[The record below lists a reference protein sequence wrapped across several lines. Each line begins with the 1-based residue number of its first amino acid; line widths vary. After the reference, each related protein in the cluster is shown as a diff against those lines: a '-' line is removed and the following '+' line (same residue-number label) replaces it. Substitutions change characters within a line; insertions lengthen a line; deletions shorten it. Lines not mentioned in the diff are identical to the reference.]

1 MDDYNNAAQNT
12 YIGRRQPSNMTN
24 TVTRTPQ
31 RRRPNTAYDGHD
43 SGQQQH
49 AFNANHDGYAS
60 FVNNPAL
67 GGGME
72 TQPPNIFWSSNLCPP
87 PGLLQ
92 PSAPQY
98 CFPTND
104 VSVQP
109 SICLSGQVSRQ
120 SFSQHLPQLLAT
132 PLLPPQVHNPTQ
144 WPLPVYHQPSEA
156 SDINEANDAS
166 GASRHAVG
174 ATAVPAARPS
184 QQACRRGR
192 VKTSRPTASHDVA
205 DSNTEYAATDHE
217 NDKDSNDTPDIRK
230 QKRYQKKY
238 EDQGLKRDPE
248 TGKFP
253 QVCNLREWKKKGM
266 PNTKPEEVYQN
277 FEEFLKYTTREFR
290 VAFDELPNFT
300 GKGDIDPLKPALKG
314 IKLKLKDTPN
324 HGSKEGFEYN
334 EYGQLKRKTF
344 STEDIREIVEFKI
357 EESQNSKVPP
367 KKDFTM
373 WIQSAPCQAN
383 NRLNRDFD
391 QNCRWKGCRRGERTI
406 RAGEFRVAFDELPN
420 FTGIGLIDPL
430 KPALVLHLWCFERVF
445 SREETQKYLTD
456 GFLKGDTRKFDKDQR
471 EDKNIVRL
479 DKDGKKHS
487 GTIVEEW
494 RKATYNDQEAIAQKM
509 VDARREAD
517 AKNANSGN
525 RDCEFYQE
533 PTYSAGHL
541 ASLTF
546 ALTAWHTDQN
556 TKYRTM
562 NGNGTKARTRNHRNK
577 KKPKGIRAT
586 FDYSFGD
593 IEYYE
598 EAKERQQ
605 KYKNKAPLE
614 QGARTKQED
623 TEHRDSSDDP
633 ETKLSQAQAA
643 FDTAQEEFEAAQEE
657 FEAAQEEFEA
667 AQEEF
672 EAAQEEFEAAKK
684 RLEEAKRKLDD
695 AQQNYD
701 EAEEKM
707 DAENHVEPE
716 RHVPKKKATKKE
728 GKRNDP
734 AAQTA
739 VQETSESLE
748 TAKRDCRR
756 APKERSSAK
765 DTDGVEKSPRS
776 IQQWAKSHATA
787 HTDDLGERSGNETAK
802 ENSEPSYIDA
812 NYGSHSSWP
821 YLTDANGDFGGET
834 LYTLPG
840 TAGQGGLADNKNLN
854 CPGSLGANQGEW
866 PEKCDKTQESPSIV
880 LEREYAPFWQGP
892 MLAAT
897 SNASMPSTPM
907 PAAWTPQSRV
917 QEEAPDSDEDGPLR
931 VKQEPSQQR
940 GLQELPDSDE
950 DRPLRVKQETSQ
962 QRGLQELPDYNNNKS
977 DPMTVASRVAA
988 PRKRGQRQISDYN
1001 DAEEPPSTKRARI
1014 AAPQQVSDAAA
1025 ACHTPSYGPNRPTRN
1040 KRRADGDLD
1049 DSSHKRMRQ

>member
-1 MDDYNNAAQNT
+1 MSVVFKSCFPLPVPSWLVLIYSVVPNWISSWKNVQCIRPRMGAMDDYNNAAQNT
-12 YIGRRQPSNMTN
+12 YIGCGQPSNMTN

-43 SGQQQH
+43 YGQQQH
-49 AFNANHDGYAS
+49 TVNANHDGYAS

-67 GGGME
+67 GRGME
-72 TQPPNIFWSSNLCPP
+72 TQLPNIFWPSNLCPP
-87 PGLLQ
+87 PGLQ

-132 PLLPPQVHNPTQ
+132 PLLPPQVYNPTQ

-205 DSNTEYAATDHE
+205 DSNTAVDCNNDKGSEYDKNTEYDTTDCDS
-217 NDKDSNDTPDIRK
+217 DKDSNDPPDIKK
-230 QKRYQKKY
+230 QKRHQKYADEGHTIHAK
-238 EDQGLKRDPE
+238 
-248 TGKFP
+248 TGKFYKI
-253 QVCNLREWKKKGM
+253 CNLRKWKGKGKER
-266 PNTKPEEVYQN
+266 PYTKPKRVYKN
-277 FEEFLKYTTREFR
+277 FERFCLSQ
-290 VAFDELPNFT
+290 
-300 GKGDIDPLKPALKG
+300 G
-314 IKLKLKDTPN
+314 IKLEAKDT
-324 HGSKEGFEYN
+324 SKDGGEVELEYN
-334 EYGQLKRKTF
+334 NNGQLVGDF
-344 STEDIREIVEFKI
+344 DDEQIREIVKYKI
-357 EESQNSKVPP
+357 EESENSKTPP
-367 KKDFTM
+367 KDSQEPPEKDFTM
-373 WIQSAPCQAN
+373 WIQSAPCQAS
-383 NRLNRDFD
+383 NRMDKEFD
-391 QNCRWKGCRRGERTI
+391 NKCRRKGCPVSGTI
-406 RAGEFRVAFDELPN
+406 GAGDFRVAFDELPN
-420 FTGIGLIDPL
+420 FTENGPIDPL

-445 SREETQKYLTD
+445 SREKTQEFLAN
-456 GFLKGDTRKFDKDQR
+456 GSLKGDTRKFRKEDRSLVTLEKDSQKKSR
-471 EDKNIVRL
+471 NI
-479 DKDGKKHS
+479 
-487 GTIVEEW
+487 IEEW
-494 RKATYNDQEAIAQKM
+494 LEASEDDQEASVQNMI
-509 VDARREAD
+509 DARRQAD
-517 AKNANSGN
+517 AEDDNSGN
-525 RDCEFYQE
+525 GGCEFYQE
-533 PTYSAGHL
+533 PTYTPGHL
-541 ASLTF
+541 ASLTC
-546 ALTAWHTDQN
+546 ALSAWHADMN

-562 NGNGTKARTRNHRNK
+562 NGNGTRARKRNDRNK
-577 KKPKGIRAT
+577 DKPKGIRNT
-586 FDYSFGD
+586 LDYSLGD
-593 IEYYE
+593 LEYRK

-605 KYKNKAPLE
+605 EYKNKAASE
-614 QGARTKQED
+614 QQAR
-623 TEHRDSSDDP
+623 
-633 ETKLSQAQAA
+633 AG
-643 FDTAQEEFEAAQEE
+643 FDT
-657 FEAAQEEFEA
+657 
-667 AQEEF
+667 
-672 EAAQEEFEAAKK
+672 AQEEFEAAKK
-684 RLEEAKRKLDD
+684 RLEEAKKRLDD

-701 EAEEKM
+701 EAEEKR
-707 DAENHVEPE
+707 DAEKHVEPE
-716 RHVPKKKATKKE
+716 RHVPKKKATKKK

-739 VQETSESLE
+739 VEEASESLE

-765 DTDGVEKSPRS
+765 DTDGVEKFQRS
-776 IQQWAKSHATA
+776 IQQSAKSHATA
-787 HTDDLGERSGNETAK
+787 HTDDLGEMSGNEPVK

-821 YLTDANGDFGGET
+821 CLTDANGDFGGEN

-866 PEKCDKTQESPSIV
+866 PEKCDKTQEIPSIV
-880 LEREYAPFWQGP
+880 LEREYALFWQGP
-892 MLAAT
+892 MFAAT

-917 QEEAPDSDEDGPLR
+917 QEEAPDSDEDRPLR
-931 VKQEPSQQR
+931 VKQEP
-940 GLQELPDSDE
+940 
-950 DRPLRVKQETSQ
+950 SQ

-977 DPMTVASRVAA
+977 DPMTVPSRVAA

-1049 DSSHKRMRQ
+1049 DSSHKRMCQ